1 MADARLKV
9 KVGDKIS
16 FSKSVTHDDL
26 VKFADVTGDTN
37 PIHLEEDYAGKTRF
51 GKRIAHGMLSAGFIS
66 TVVGIKLPQDDE
78 TAIYLSQSLR
88 FMRPVYIG
96 DTITTEVE
104 VTAVDAERRRVTL
117 NTVCMNQN
125 QEQVVTGEAIVLLD
139 RYPFEAS

>member
-1 MADARLKV
+1 MADTGLKV

-16 FSKSVTHDDL
+16 FSKSVTHEDL

-37 PIHLEEDYAGKTRF
+37 PIHFEEGYAGKTRF

-66 TVVGIKLPQDDE
+66 TVVGIKLPQEGE

-88 FMRPVYIG
+88 FMRPVFVG
-96 DTITTEVE
+96 DTITAEAE

-117 NTVCMNQN
+117 STICVNQN
-125 QEQVVTGEAIVLLD
+125 QEQVLTGEALVLLD
-139 RYPFEAS
+139 KYPFESN

>member
-1 MADARLKV
+1 MAEEGLRV
-9 KVGDKIS
+9 KVGDKIN

-37 PIHLEEDYAGKTRF
+37 PIHLEDEYASKTRF

-66 TVVGIKLPQDDE
+66 TVIGIKLPQEGE

-88 FMRPVYIG
+88 FMRPVFIG
-96 DTITTEVE
+96 DTITAEVE

-117 NTVCMNQN
+117 NTVCVNQN
-125 QEQVVTGEAIVLLD
+125 QEQIVTGEALVLLD
-139 RYPFEAS
+139 KYPFS

>member
-1 MADARLKV
+1 VADAGLKV

-16 FSKSVTHDDL
+16 FSKSVSHDDL

-37 PIHLEEDYAGKTRF
+37 RIHLDEDYAGKTRF

-66 TVVGIKLPQDDE
+66 TVVGIKLPQEDE

>member
-1 MADARLKV
+1 MADAGLKV

-16 FSKSVTHDDL
+16 FSKSVSHDDL

-37 PIHLEEDYAGKTRF
+37 RIHLDEDYAGKTRF

-66 TVVGIKLPQDDE
+66 TVVGIKLPQEDE